1 MKTTKEIKRQKRED
15 RAFIISAVTAELYN
29 LAYLKYFG
37 VVDYSGGMGWLFSEC
52 IEITDKIMFTEGSA
66 YLKWLDQ
73 WSTND
78 DITFYEVVGESF
90 DWYHMDEAR
99 KEFKSR
105 YEEDSVSEI
114 KSQILEQ
121 IKCLT
126 SNEVFSK

>member
-37 VVDYSGGMGWLFSEC
+37 VVDCNGGMGWLLSEC

-90 DWYHMDEAR
+90 DWYHMYEAR

-105 YEEDSVSEI
+105 YEKDSASEI